1 MYLYIAS
8 NIRSFP
14 FSANRGSPKSKDL
27 ICIEEIQ
34 IGWGYVLNDS
44 LDCQE
49 RMFRCFMDTQARGY
63 IHKVFLKQVVSK
75 GTAL

>member
-1 MYLYIAS
+1 MYLFTAS

-27 ICIEEIQ
+27 FCIEEIQ

-44 LDCQE
+44 SDSQE
-49 RMFRCFMDTQARGY
+49 IMFRCFMDTQARGY
-63 IHKVFLKQVVSK
+63 IHKNFLKKVVSK